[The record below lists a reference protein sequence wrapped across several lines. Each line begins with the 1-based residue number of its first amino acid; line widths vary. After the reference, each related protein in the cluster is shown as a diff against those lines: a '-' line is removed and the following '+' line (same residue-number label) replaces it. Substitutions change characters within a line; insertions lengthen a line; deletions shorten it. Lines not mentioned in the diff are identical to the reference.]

1 MSRILYFDCFSGVS
15 GDMVLGAL
23 IDAGVPIEALREA
36 LGTLG
41 LGQYQI
47 ETSRVLRAGVAATRF
62 HLREE
67 APERVASAA
76 ERAAQVHGRHE
87 HGHDHHGPSHGHD
100 HAAEHGHGPSHVNP
114 QTRHHA
120 PPHAHDHGH
129 AHEPQRRDHAHQQH
143 GHAHRSL
150 ADIEGLIERSALS
163 TTARGRARIL
173 FRRLAEAEAA
183 IHDVPIEQVHLHEVG
198 ALDSIIDI
206 VGASFAIEWMR
217 ADRIVSSPI
226 NLGSGMVDCAHGRFP
241 VPAPATARLVAGVPV
256 YSSGPAVELTT
267 PTGAL
272 LVTGYASS
280 YGPLPE
286 MTIERIGYGAGARE
300 LAGSPNVLRVI
311 VGEATEARTTKGSVP
326 ERVTLLEF
334 ETDDMNPQ
342 LFGPL
347 MESLQAAGALDV
359 FYTAVQMKK
368 NRPGTLVTV
377 VAPPERRAA
386 LGEIVFR
393 ETTTL
398 GVRYHDVLRD
408 CLAREE
414 RRVETPFGP
423 VSVKIAR
430 LGDRVVNAAPEFED
444 CLQLARQHGAPV
456 KDVQAAALKA
466 WLDAQNDD
474 STTDE

>member
-1 MSRILYFDCFSGVS
+1 
-15 GDMVLGAL
+15 
-23 IDAGVPIEALREA
+23 
-36 LGTLG
+36 
-41 LGQYQI
+41 
-47 ETSRVLRAGVAATRF
+47 
-62 HLREE
+62 
-67 APERVASAA
+67 
-76 ERAAQVHGRHE
+76 
-87 HGHDHHGPSHGHD
+87 
-100 HAAEHGHGPSHVNP
+100 
-114 QTRHHA
+114 
-120 PPHAHDHGH
+120 
-129 AHEPQRRDHAHQQH
+129 
-143 GHAHRSL
+143 
-150 ADIEGLIERSALS
+150 LS
-163 TTARGRARIL
+163 TTARGRARTL

-183 IHDVPIEQVHLHEVG
+183 IHDVPIERVHLHEVG

-217 ADRIVSSPI
+217 ADRIVSSPL

-256 YSSGPAVELTT
+256 YASGPAVELTT

-272 LVTGYASS
+272 LVTGHASS
-280 YGPLPE
+280 YGPLPQ
-286 MTIERIGYGAGARE
+286 MAIERIGYGAGARD
-300 LAGSPNVLRVI
+300 LPGSPNVLRVI
-311 VGEATEARTTKGSVP
+311 VGEATEARMATGSIP

-377 VAPPERRAA
+377 IAPPERRVA
-386 LGEIVFR
+386 LAEIVFR

-414 RRVETPFGP
+414 RRVETPFGR
-423 VSVKIAR
+423 VRVKVAR
-430 LGDRVVNAAPEFED
+430 LGGRVVNAAPEFED
-444 CLQLARQHGAPV
+444 CLQLARQQGAPV

-466 WLDAQNDD
+466 WLDDQHDE
-474 STTDE
+474 STNNK